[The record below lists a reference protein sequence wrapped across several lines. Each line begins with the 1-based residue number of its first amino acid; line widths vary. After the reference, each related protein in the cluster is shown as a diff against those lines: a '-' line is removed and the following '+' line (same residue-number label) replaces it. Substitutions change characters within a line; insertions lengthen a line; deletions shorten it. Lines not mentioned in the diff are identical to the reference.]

1 MNSLY
6 PYCNRDLLDEGE
18 FYMYSEYQGSAFLS
32 AYLKKRSE
40 VETYLN
46 EAHRADI
53 GRDSHW
59 LSDWRELITQTNE
72 LFEPDVRQL
81 HHDCHFTD
89 SPVSIGKVSPFST
102 RAKIDTTKLLRA
114 ITQDILQGHW
124 QNEDELYRLL
134 SQLLRRF
141 EVFKK
146 LHDEFTPRFRKASD
160 QFRTPINY
168 ALLSV
173 SCLFF
178 YEHTGNLKFLNG
190 ALKLNDLLGS
200 IVPELDRPEARLM
213 TLIAIRKEKIMVRT
227 LINQKHIEL

>member
-18 FYMYSEYQGSAFLS
+18 FYMYSEYKGSAFLA
-32 AYLKKRSE
+32 AYLEKRSE

-53 GRDSHW
+53 GRDSPW

-72 LFEPDVRQL
+72 LFESDVRQL

-89 SPVSIGKVSPFST
+89 SPVSIGKVSSFGN
-102 RAKIDTTKLLRA
+102 RAKIDTTKLMRA
-114 ITQDILQGHW
+114 ITQDIVQGYW
-124 QNEDELYRLL
+124 QNKDEVYRRL
-134 SQLLRRF
+134 SQLLHRF

-146 LHDEFTPRFRKASD
+146 LHDEFTPAFRKASD

-190 ALKLNDLLGS
+190 ALKLNDLLCS
-200 IVPELDRPEARLM
+200 IVSELERPEARLV
-213 TLIAIRKEKIMVRT
+213 TLIAIRKEKLLVQT
-227 LINQKHIEL
+227 LINHKHIKL